1 MLICVG
7 MSPLLYVC
15 TYVLSGGLAS
25 VGDVSD
31 PMAGCA
37 SPQGVRLSRALPL
50 WRLSVVLFLVV

>member
-1 MLICVG
+1 M
-7 MSPLLYVC
+7 YVRM
-15 TYVLSGGLAS
+15 VLSGGLAS

-37 SPQGVRLSRALPL
+37 SPQTVRLSRALPL